1 MDEDEEDV
9 EEEEEDE
16 PEEEEPEEEEEPGP
30 GGAGGGRS
38 LRALAAA
45 LLAAVDGAR
54 SNSGAGVL
62 GAAAALPDAA
72 GMAAETEGAGGD
84 ALLDQTADA
93 SVSVLAVLHK
103 ATQLCSAA
111 VSEAGAGA
119 AALPGELDDARFLKG
134 LRLGAADQE
143 AVAQYVEM
151 GLWRRILWLNQLALS
166 AADEAADTGGAE
178 RRAADAEAAEP
189 TAGVA
194 GYNFNQWYTEEYT
207 QMLGDELDAV
217 RQQAAAG
224 FSARDVSAL
233 IGCIN
238 GGAAVL
244 GSLAQSLSG
253 ARLAA
258 PSRKTAL

>member
-1 MDEDEEDV
+1 MACAGACSEK
-9 EEEEEDE
+9 E
-16 PEEEEPEEEEEPGP
+16 PFFSCVAAQQRSTSQSTLF
-30 GGAGGGRS
+30 GAS
-38 LRALAAA
+38 
-45 LLAAVDGAR
+45 
-54 SNSGAGVL
+54 VL
-62 GAAAALPDAA
+62 
-72 GMAAETEGAGGD
+72 
-84 ALLDQTADA
+84 TADA

-189 TAGVA
+189 AGVA

-238 GGAAVL
+238 GGAEVL
-244 GSLAQSLSG
+244 GSLAQSLSD